1 MVDNGTPCV
10 KSWFQGS
17 LLLEKSGSKFR
28 FLPWAILLGMLIGIA
43 GVWSSNKEVLGL
55 FHDDGIY
62 VVVGKSI
69 HDGAGYRIIS
79 LPSSPHQTKYPFL
92 YSYILSW
99 LWSFNPKF
107 PDNIGLLKAANAVLL
122 AAIFVLSY
130 LFYRCRVQKE
140 ESEGLLFA
148 TLVCINPAV
157 FSFTDFTVSDILFL
171 LLSLS
176 AFVIFDGS
184 RQCTSRP
191 ISVTLLAVTVALAC
205 LTRSAAIPLAVA
217 GAVHFAWNKRYRD
230 LIQYVCVIL
239 LSITPWWLWV
249 RTHSNRTVSSLLDYY
264 VSYGSEP
271 PAFVV
276 MWFDPLGAIDIVWGN
291 IRYIVEA
298 LDMIFQ
304 SRIIHGLLL
313 PVGSLVLLGVWRSF
327 SDQSVLFRSYILLY
341 LALVVAW
348 PFHPGRY
355 LIPLVPVIYYFLVR
369 GVQAA
374 EVLLNNL
381 VTSETPRKILCHLV
395 RVTFALVVVL
405 QVGWI
410 SQYLFIKDVATT
422 RAGFGKQLPAS
433 WQGFSET
440 FEWIRINTDEST
452 ILATPYDP
460 MYYLYTGRRTIQ
472 PSLHNPSTYFYP
484 YGEAVPDIG
493 SPEEIKAELKSLDV
507 RIFVTHQLNDRREK
521 SAHSKLW
528 SGLSRSYRNPPE
540 LLFVSSDS
548 KHRIYALPQE

>member
-1 MVDNGTPCV
+1 VDKYETPSV
-10 KSWFQGS
+10 KLWLRRCLAKGG
-17 LLLEKSGSKFR
+17 GSKFR
-28 FLPWAILLGMLIGIA
+28 FRLWVILVSLSISIA
-43 GVWSSNKEVLGL
+43 AVWSSNKEVLGL

-62 VVVGKSI
+62 VIVAKSL

-79 LPSSPHQTKYPFL
+79 LPTTPDQTKYPFL

-99 LWSFNPKF
+99 LWSFEPKF
-107 PDNIGLLKAANAVLL
+107 PDNIGLLKAANAVFL
-122 AAIFVLSY
+122 AVIVVLSY
-130 LFYRCRVQKE
+130 LFYRRRVLKG

-148 TLVCINPAV
+148 ALVCINPIV
-157 FSFTDFTVSDILFL
+157 FSFTDFVVSDILFL
-171 LLSLS
+171 LIVLS
-176 AFVIFDGS
+176 AFGIFDATK
-184 RQCTSRP
+184 QCTSRP
-191 ISVTLLAVTVALAC
+191 IAVTLLAVIVALGC
-205 LTRSAAIPLAVA
+205 LTRSAAVPLAMA
-217 GAVHFAWNKRYRD
+217 GAIHFAWSRRYRD
-230 LIQYVCVIL
+230 LMHYVCIVFL
-239 LSITPWWLWV
+239 AVSPWWLWV
-249 RTHSNRTVSSLLDYY
+249 RTHSNHTASSLLDYY
-264 VSYGSEP
+264 VSYSSEP
-271 PAFVV
+271 PAFII
-276 MWFDPLGAIDIVWGN
+276 MWFDPVGAIDIVWGN
-291 IRYIVEA
+291 LRYAVEA

-304 SRIIHGLLL
+304 SRILPGLLL
-313 PVGSLVLLGVWRSF
+313 PVGLALLLGVWRSF
-327 SDQSVLFRSYILLY
+327 NEQSMFFRSYVLLY
-341 LALVVAW
+341 LALVIAW
-348 PFHPGRY
+348 PFDPARY